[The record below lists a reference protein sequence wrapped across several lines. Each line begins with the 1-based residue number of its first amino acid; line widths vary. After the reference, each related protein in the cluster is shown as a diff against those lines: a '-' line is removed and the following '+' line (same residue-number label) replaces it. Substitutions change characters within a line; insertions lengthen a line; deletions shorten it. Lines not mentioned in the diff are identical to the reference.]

1 MVDEAE
7 LDPFFIKIVL
17 LGDSAVGKT
26 TLRLKYV
33 GKTLD
38 SNYLPTLGADFSLKQ
53 MFYANNALKFQIWDL
68 SGQQSFA
75 NIRKTFYVGAQGS
88 LILYD
93 ITNRNS
99 FYNIPLWIDE
109 FLNNNGEGKMPIV
122 LLGNKVDLRNQ
133 RKELISAIEGKELAD
148 SLSEERGIK
157 ISYLETSALTGI
169 NIDKA
174 FEKLFESYFDMFPQ
188 HREKN

>member
-1 MVDEAE
+1 MVNEKD
-7 LDPFFIKIVL
+7 LDPFFIKLVL

-68 SGQQSFA
+68 SGQPSFA
-75 NIRKTFYVGAQGS
+75 NIRRTFYVGAQGC
-88 LILYD
+88 LLLYD
-93 ITNRNS
+93 ITNRES
-99 FYNIPLWIDE
+99 FFNVSSWIDE
-109 FLNNNGEGKMPIV
+109 FLKHNGQGKMPIV
-122 LLGNKVDLRNQ
+122 LLGNKIDLRTK
-133 RKELISAIEGKELAD
+133 RKELITADEGKDLAKT
-148 SLSEERGIK
+148 LSVEKGLQ
-157 ISYLETSALTGI
+157 ISFLETSALTGI

-174 FEKLFESYFDMFPQ
+174 FEKLFDSYFHMYPP
-188 HREKN
+188 EI